1 MTPSR
6 LARVERAE
14 VAIRALL
21 DDHGLRV
28 ENLRVRDLGQL
39 ARVELDAALVGAIR
53 LDDTLHAWL
62 LDVVRSAGFDAAE
75 LDPRGF
81 RSGSMN
87 ALLSEPERYR

>member
-1 MTPSR
+1 MATPH
-6 LARVERAE
+6 LA
-14 VAIRALL
+14 LFGG
-21 DDHGLRV
+21 DG
-28 ENLRVRDLGQL
+28 
-39 ARVELDAALVGAIR
+39 